1 MLSCL
6 PSGSFGKVDV
16 FYPEMEAVLK
26 IFCIPANHPPGL
38 GFHKAWSTNMH
49 SVFNFH
55 TFAKWFFEF
64 ESYGPAIL
72 VTVGAA
78 LLMACGIGAACSPCE
93 EKDEVFHRQ
102 VF

>member
-1 MLSCL
+1 
-6 PSGSFGKVDV
+6 
-16 FYPEMEAVLK
+16 
-26 IFCIPANHPPGL
+26 
-38 GFHKAWSTNMH
+38 MH

-55 TFAKWFFEF
+55 TFARWFFEF
-64 ESYGPAIL
+64 EAYGPAIL